1 MTTIDIPLPDA
12 VNKTLATPICLDL
25 RLPKPSLGEVR
36 LPTGGHIK
44 AITDITKGIPS
55 DCSVNFNIALQLAP
69 IMASMECLLKVLKFA
84 GVLIGVMKD
93 LSGGDVTA
101 IPAGL
106 GKIAE
111 AGKELMPCVEMAL
124 GLGIPL
130 FIKDLL
136 LLLAKM
142 LHCAAQAL
150 LSAIEILD
158 GLELDI
164 ASAKAD
170 GNDELLAQLECAK
183 ENAELARDGAMISLE
198 PVLVLLSLASPF
210 LEIAGQ
216 SVAIGPFVSDG
227 TLDSLKSVLET
238 IDTAATLLQS
248 IAESIP
254 G

>member
-1 MTTIDIPLPDA
+1 MANIDIELPESLKKA
-12 VNKTLATPICLDL
+12 LATPLCVDL
-25 RLPKPSLGEVR
+25 RLPKPNLGEVR

-93 LSGGDVTA
+93 LSGGNVA
-101 IPAGL
+101 AVPGGL
-106 GKIAE
+106 GKIAD

-124 GLGIPL
+124 GLGVPL

-142 LHCAAQAL
+142 LRCAAQTL
-150 LSAIEILD
+150 RSAIEILD
-158 GLELDI
+158 GIELDLE
-164 ASAKAD
+164 AARTA
-170 GNDELLAQLECAK
+170 GNGELLAQLECAK
-183 ENAELARDGAMISLE
+183 ENAELARDGAMVSLE
-198 PVLVLLSLASPF
+198 PVMVLLSLASPF
-210 LEIAGQ
+210 MELAGQ

-227 TLDSLKSVLET
+227 SLDSLKSVLES
-238 IDTAATLLQS
+238 IETAATLLQS